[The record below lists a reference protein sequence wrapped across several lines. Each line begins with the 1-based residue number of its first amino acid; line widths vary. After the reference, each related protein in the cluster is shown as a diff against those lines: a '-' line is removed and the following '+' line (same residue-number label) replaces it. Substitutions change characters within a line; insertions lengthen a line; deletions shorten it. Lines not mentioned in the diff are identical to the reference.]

1 MASYNKIILI
11 GHLGDD
17 PAVRDYE
24 GRKVAN
30 FSLAVNAYT
39 KPGEEPKADWF
50 RVSFWGN
57 NAEVVEKYLRKGNQ
71 VYVEGRLS
79 TRTYQDNN
87 NQTRFSLDVQ
97 GQNLTMLG
105 SRNDAGGDGGVYQ
118 NQGGGQQPPA
128 SQPQNMKRETTDT
141 TFNADEPDDLPF

>member
-17 PAVRDYE
+17 PVVRDYE

-39 KPGEEPKADWF
+39 RPGEEPKTDWF
-50 RVSFWGN
+50 RISFWGN
-57 NAEVVEKYLRKGNQ
+57 NAEVVEKYLKKGKQ

-79 TRTYQDNN
+79 TRTYTDNTG
-87 NQTRFSLDVQ
+87 QTRFSLDVQ
-97 GQNLTMLG
+97 GQNMTMLG
-105 SRNDAGGDGGVYQ
+105 SREEGGM
-118 NQGGGQQPPA
+118 NQGQGGSYAAPPQTNA
-128 SQPQNMKRETTDT
+128 KRETTET
-141 TFNADEPDDLPF
+141 SFSAEEPDDLPF

>member
-17 PAVRDYE
+17 PVVRDYE

-39 KPGEEPKADWF
+39 RPGEEPKTDWF
-50 RVSFWGN
+50 RISFWGN
-57 NAEVVEKYLRKGNQ
+57 NAEVVEKYLRKGKQ

-79 TRTYQDNN
+79 TRTYTDNTG
-87 NQTRFSLDVQ
+87 QTRFSLDVQ
-97 GQNLTMLG
+97 GQNMTMLG
-105 SRNDAGGDGGVYQ
+105 SREEGGM
-118 NQGGGQQPPA
+118 NQGGGYASSPSTTTQPSA
-128 SQPQNMKRETTDT
+128 KRETTET
-141 TFNADEPDDLPF
+141 SFSADEPDDLPF

>member
-39 KPGEEPKADWF
+39 RPGEEPKTDWF
-50 RVSFWGN
+50 RISFWGN
-57 NAEVVEKYLRKGNQ
+57 NAEVVEKYLKKGKQ

-79 TRTYQDNN
+79 TRTYTDNTG
-87 NQTRFSLDVQ
+87 QTRFSLDVQ
-97 GQNLTMLG
+97 GQNMTMLG
-105 SRNDAGGDGGVYQ
+105 SREEGGM
-118 NQGGGQQPPA
+118 NQGQGGSYAP
-128 SQPQNMKRETTDT
+128 PQNNAKRETTET
-141 TFNADEPDDLPF
+141 SFSADEPDDLPF

>member
-17 PAVRDYE
+17 PVVRDYE

-30 FSLAVNAYT
+30 FSIAVNAYT

-105 SRNDAGGDGGVYQ
+105 SRNDAGGDGGAYQ

-128 SQPQNMKRETTDT
+128 SQPQNVKRETTDT

>member
-17 PAVRDYE
+17 PVVRDFE
-24 GRKVAN
+24 GKKVAN
-30 FSLAVNAYT
+30 FSIAVNAYT

-79 TRTYQDNN
+79 TRTYADNAG
-87 NQTRFSLDVQ
+87 QTRFSLDVQ

-105 SRNDAGGDGGVYQ
+105 SRNDGGG
-118 NQGGGQQPPA
+118 QGGGSEYTA
-128 SQPQNMKRETTDT
+128 PQMQNQNVKRETTET
-141 TFNADEPDDLPF
+141 AFNAEEPDDLPF